1 MNKKQNANEIVDRI
15 HYMYLQTDGSIDWP
29 NSFEGDLLKT
39 SYKLA
44 KEVSENLAV
53 DQQGITLNGYQKI
66 AGRTANPHRNALINY
81 ALGIAGEAGEVA
93 DIIKKYSFHGHEMDK
108 DDLAKELGDVLW
120 YLSNIANEVGIDLER
135 IAMLNIEKL
144 QKRYP
149 NGFDQERSIN
159 REVTE

>member
-1 MNKKQNANEIVDRI
+1 MSKTPVFIDGKQIGTCSRVRSSTDLINFEADYSYHVD
-15 HYMYLQTDGSIDWP
+15 D
-29 NSFEGDLLKT
+29 FEPI
-39 SYKLA
+39 
-44 KEVSENLAV
+44 SESVIAERHR
-53 DQQGITLNGYQKI
+53 ITLNDYQHI

-81 ALGIAGEAGEVA
+81 ALGIAGEVA
-93 DIIKKYSFHGHEMDK
+93 DIIKKYSFHGHELDK

-159 REVTE
+159 REVTK